1 MENPEIFLYTFL
13 TSHYLSTVLFIA
25 WLFLAGAPT
34 EISNYGLQ
42 Y

>member
-1 MENPEIFLYTFL
+1 MESNEVFLYTFL
-13 TSHYLSTVLFIA
+13 TSHYLFTVLFVA
-25 WLFLAGAPT
+25 WLFVAGVPT